1 MKLEF
6 TKVSPSGNMTI
17 LIWSEV
23 AREEHAK
30 IANILMDCTYHLG
43 AEQVGYVE
51 ESQNP
56 NVIAHLQMMGGEF
69 CGNATRSLAFMLVA
83 RKFPKIIIENSI
95 AKFYL
100 TVSGVQDPLE
110 VEVECDSDNNPISA
124 KVQMPIYNDLNSVC
138 KKDNIDLVS
147 LEGISHIIVD
157 NNTVPFNQKNYKDD
171 FIQFRNSLNLQ
182 DKEAVGVMWKTIEE
196 DNSISMEPVVWVKE
210 TDSYFY
216 ETSCG
221 SGTVAIALALAKENN
236 NRYQEFKIYQPSGK
250 YILAII
256 EKDDDRF
263 LNAYIKGTVDII
275 AEGYCYVSN

>member
-30 IANILMDCTYHLG
+30 IANILMDCTYQLG

-51 ESQNP
+51 KSQNTKA
-56 NVIAHLQMMGGEF
+56 IAHLQMMGGEF

-83 RKFPKIIIENSI
+83 RKFPNIIIKNNI

-100 TVSGVQDPLE
+100 TVSGVQKPLE
-110 VEVECDSDNNPISA
+110 VEVECDNDENPISA
-124 KVQMPIYNDLNSVC
+124 KVQMPIYNNIDSVC
-138 KKDNIDLVS
+138 QKESVNLVS

-157 NNTVPFNQKNYKDD
+157 NNKTPFKKNSYKDD
-171 FIQFRNSLNLQ
+171 FIEFRDNLNLK
-182 DKEAVGVMWKTIEE
+182 DKEAVGVMWKTVEA

-210 TDSYFY
+210 TDSYYY

-221 SGTVAIALALAKENN
+221 SGTVALALAIAKESNN
-236 NRYQEFKIYQPSGK
+236 PYQEFKIYQPSAK
-250 YILAII
+250 YIIAII
-256 EKDDDRF
+256 ERNENQF
-263 LNAYIKGTVDII
+263 LNAYIKGSVDVI
-275 AEGYCYVSN
+275 AEGYCFI

>member
-23 AREEHAK
+23 ARAEHAK

-43 AEQVGYVE
+43 AEQVGYIE

-56 NVIAHLQMMGGEF
+56 KAIAHLQMMGGEF

-83 RKFPKIIIENSI
+83 RKSPNIIIKNDI

-100 TVSGVQDPLE
+100 TVSGVQESLE
-110 VEVECDSDNNPISA
+110 VEVVCDSNENPISA
-124 KVQMPIYNDLNSVC
+124 KVQMPIYNNIDSVC
-138 KKDNIDLVS
+138 RKENVDLVS

-157 NNTVPFNQKNYKDD
+157 NDKTPFNKERYKDD
-171 FIQFRNSLNLQ
+171 FIELRDSLDLK
-182 DKEAVGVMWKTIEE
+182 DKEAVGVMWKTIEK

-210 TDSYFY
+210 TDSYYY

-221 SGTVAIALALAKENN
+221 SGTVALALAIAKESNN
-236 NRYQEFKIYQPSGK
+236 PYQEFKIYQPSGK
-250 YILAII
+250 YIIAIV
-256 EKDDDRF
+256 ERDDKEF
-263 LNAYIKGTVDII
+263 LNAYIKGAVDII

>member
-17 LIWSEV
+17 LIWSDV
-23 AREEHAK
+23 LREEHAK

-51 ESQNP
+51 KSQNSKA
-56 NVIAHLQMMGGEF
+56 IAHLQMMGGEF
-69 CGNATRSLAFMLVA
+69 CGNATRSLAFMLVE
-83 RKFPKIIIENSI
+83 RKFPNVIIENNL

-100 TVSGVQDPLE
+100 TVSGVEEPLE
-110 VEVECDSDNNPISA
+110 VEVECDSNENPISA
-124 KVQMPIYNDLNSVC
+124 KVQMPIYNSIDSVC
-138 KKDNIDLVS
+138 KKDNMDLVS

-157 NNTVPFNQKNYKDD
+157 NNKTSFCKESYKDD
-171 FIQFRNSLNLQ
+171 FIEFRDNLDLK

-196 DNSISMEPVVWVKE
+196 DNSISMEPIVWVKE
-210 TDSYFY
+210 TDSYYY

-221 SGTVAIALALAKENN
+221 SGTVALALAIAKENN
-236 NRYQEFKIYQPSGK
+236 TAYQEFKIYQPSGK
-250 YILAII
+250 YILAIV
-256 EKDDDRF
+256 ERDDKKF
-263 LNAYIKGTVDII
+263 LNAYIKGSVDII

>member
-17 LIWSEV
+17 LVWSKV
-23 AREEHAK
+23 KREEYAK

-56 NVIAHLQMMGGEF
+56 KAIAHLQMMGGEF

-83 RKFPKIIIENSI
+83 RKSPNIIIKNSI

-100 TVSGVQDPLE
+100 TVSGVQEPLE
-110 VEVECDSDNNPISA
+110 VEVECDSDKKPISA
-124 KVQMPIYNDLNSVC
+124 KVQMPIYNSIDSVC
-138 KKDNIDLVS
+138 QIDGVNLVS
-147 LEGISHIIVD
+147 LEGISHIIID
-157 NNTVPFNQKNYKDD
+157 NDKTPFNQESYKDD
-171 FIQFRNSLNLQ
+171 LREFRDNLNLQ
-182 DKEAVGVMWKTIEE
+182 NKEAVGVMWKRVED

-210 TDSYFY
+210 TDSYYY

-221 SGTVAIALALAKENN
+221 SGTIALALSIAKESNN
-236 NRYQEFKIYQPSGK
+236 PYQEFKIYQPSGK
-250 YILAII
+250 YILAIV
-256 EKDDDRF
+256 ERDDNEF
-263 LNAYIKGTVDII
+263 LKAYIKGAIDII
-275 AEGYCYVSN
+275 AEGYCFT

>member
-17 LIWSEV
+17 LIWSDV
-23 AREEHAK
+23 KREEQAN

-51 ESQNP
+51 KSQNSKA
-56 NVIAHLQMMGGEF
+56 IAHLQMMGGEF

-83 RKFPKIIIENSI
+83 RKSSNIIIKNNI

-100 TVSGVQDPLE
+100 TVSGVQEPLE
-110 VEVECDSDNNPISA
+110 VEVECDSNENPISA
-124 KVQMPIYNDLNSVC
+124 KVQMPIYNNIDSVC
-138 KKDNIDLVS
+138 RKENVDLVS

-157 NNTVPFNQKNYKDD
+157 NDKTPFNKERYKDD
-171 FIQFRNSLNLQ
+171 FIELRDSLDLK
-182 DKEAVGVMWKTIEE
+182 DKEAVGVMWKTIEK

-221 SGTVAIALALAKENN
+221 SGTVALALAIAKDNN
-236 NRYQEFKIYQPSGK
+236 QSYQEFKIYQPSGK
-250 YILAII
+250 YIIAIV
-256 EKDDDRF
+256 ERNNKEF
-263 LNAYIKGTVDII
+263 LSAYIKGAVDII
-275 AEGYCYVSN
+275 AEGYCFT

>member
-23 AREEHAK
+23 SRIEHAK

-51 ESQNP
+51 KSQNSKA
-56 NVIAHLQMMGGEF
+56 IAHLQMMGGEF

-83 RKFPKIIIENSI
+83 RKYPNIIIEKGI

-100 TVSGVQDPLE
+100 TVSGVKEPLE
-110 VEVECDSDNNPISA
+110 VEVECDNNENPISA
-124 KVQMPIYNDLNSVC
+124 KVQMPIYNNIDSVC
-138 KKDNIDLVS
+138 QKDNVKLVS

-157 NNTVPFNQKNYKDD
+157 NNMTPFRKESYKDD
-171 FIQFRNSLNLQ
+171 FIKLRDSLDLK
-182 DKEAVGVMWKTIEE
+182 DKEAVGVMWKTIEK
-196 DNSISMEPVVWVKE
+196 DNSISMEPVVWVKD
-210 TDSYFY
+210 TDSYYY

-221 SGTVAIALALAKENN
+221 SGTVALALAIAKENN
-236 NRYQEFKIYQPSGK
+236 NTHQEFKIYQPSGK
-250 YILAII
+250 YIVAIV
-256 EKDDDRF
+256 ERDDKEF
-263 LNAYIKGTVDII
+263 LNAYIKGSVDII
-275 AEGYCYVSN
+275 ADGYCFT

>member
-51 ESQNP
+51 ASQNQKA
-56 NVIAHLQMMGGEF
+56 IAHLQMMGGEF

-83 RKFPKIIIENSI
+83 RKYPNIIIQNGI

-100 TVSGVQDPLE
+100 TVSGVQEPLE
-110 VEVECDSDNNPISA
+110 VEVECDDNENPISA
-124 KVQMPIYNDLNSVC
+124 KVQMPIYSSIDSVC
-138 KKDNIDLVS
+138 QRESVKLVS

-157 NNTVPFNQKNYKDD
+157 NDKTPFHKESYKDD
-171 FIQFRNSLNLQ
+171 FIEFRDSLELK

-210 TDSYFY
+210 TNSYYY

-221 SGTVAIALALAKENN
+221 SGTVALALSMAKDNN
-236 NRYQEFKIYQPSGK
+236 QAYQEFKIYQPSGK
-250 YILAII
+250 YIMAIV
-256 EKDDDRF
+256 EKNDKEF
-263 LNAYIKGTVDII
+263 LNAYIKGAVDII
-275 AEGYCYVSN
+275 AEGYCFT